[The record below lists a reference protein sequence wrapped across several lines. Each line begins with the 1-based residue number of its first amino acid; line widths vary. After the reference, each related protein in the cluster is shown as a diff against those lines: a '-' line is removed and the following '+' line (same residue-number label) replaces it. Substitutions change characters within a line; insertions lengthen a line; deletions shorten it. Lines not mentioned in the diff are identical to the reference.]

1 MSAATKRPRSRPA
14 APRSASPPPAAKRLK
29 SSHRPAASGLQ
40 ALVDENARA
49 GRKLSAQ
56 LTNGVARPAAHRV
69 DESHARAANA
79 TSDADVHDTADSTAP
94 QHDDVISISSG
105 EESSDLEADADDE
118 LAGEGHSG
126 EQGNGDAAA
135 GGEDS
140 NDDQDMADAVP
151 ADEPTFGDM
160 LQTRHPAAIDVHK
173 ALRNENVASSSLVPA
188 EGRSLAQPPTA
199 GSLGTVLAQALK
211 TNDKDLLESC
221 FAMTEVN
228 AIRATIQRQQS
239 PQIATLLQRIAERIH
254 QRPGRA
260 GRLMIWIQWSLV
272 THGGYLANQPELMT
286 KLKALAR
293 VTRER
298 ANGLQPL
305 LHLKGKLDLLSAQLE
320 ARRNMQAQ
328 SRAAHAHDG
337 ADEQDVLYIEGH
349 DTAWSSDDEDT
360 GAGASR
366 QAHLKKDV
374 LLDDNEGRLGSGGDA
389 DLPNGFINGVED
401 DTSADEDDDRYA
413 GLVDIEAEEGDSD
426 NQSDDE
432 IPPSDANSE
441 DLEDS
446 SADGDSEGEDEEEEE
461 DVKQSKPQ
469 TLHRKK

>member
-49 GRKLSAQ
+49 GRKLGAQ

-69 DESHARAANA
+69 DESHAGAAND
-79 TSDADVHDTADSTAP
+79 TSDADIHDTADSK
-94 QHDDVISISSG
+94 HDDVISISSG
-105 EESSDLEADADDE
+105 EESSDLEEDADDE
-118 LAGEGHSG
+118 LARETRSG
-126 EQGNGDAAA
+126 ELANGDAAA
-135 GGEDS
+135 GGEEDS
-140 NDDQDMADAVP
+140 QDDQNMADAAP

-160 LQTRHPAAIDVHK
+160 LQTRHPAAIDVQK
-173 ALRNENVASSSLVPA
+173 ALRNDNATSNSLVPT
-188 EGRSLAQPPTA
+188 EGRQLVQPPTA
-199 GSLGTVLAQALK
+199 GSLGTVLTQALK

-272 THGGYLANQPELMT
+272 THGGYLANQPELMK

-337 ADEQDVLYIEGH
+337 ANEQDVLYIEGQ

-360 GAGASR
+360 GPNASR
-366 QAHLKKDV
+366 QAHRKKTSF
-374 LLDDNEGRLGSGGDA
+374 LDDNERTMGSDGDK

-401 DTSADEDDDRYA
+401 DSSADEDDERYG
-413 GLVDIEAEEGDSD
+413 GLVDTEAEEGDSD
-426 NQSDDE
+426 DQSDDE
-432 IPPSDANSE
+432 AAQSDASSE
-441 DLEDS
+441 ELEES
-446 SADGDSEGEDEEEEE
+446 SGEGDSEEE
-461 DVKQSKPQ
+461 DVKQAKPQ